1 LGEFTKIFNQT
12 HSNKGDAEMSKDWDI
27 LLDKCIDRMNEG
39 ASLEDC
45 IAEHPEHAE
54 ELEPLLRVLCDA
66 RDTCSTMP
74 RTTAKSVMR
83 LRLGA
88 ALVDADGSV
97 QKSHPRPS
105 LLFGW
110 SRTKAAL
117 AIVLVLALFGTG
129 LFWALKP
136 GEAPVLANI
145 KPENESVIVDVNTIA
160 ITGKTLPDAVVL
172 INGEMADVDSNGNFS
187 FQVILDKGFNVFDII
202 AIDEIESEVTTQI
215 IIYLIPSHDNNGT
228 KVPVQLNAPL
238 WVTYNGMDDGRI

>member
-1 LGEFTKIFNQT
+1 L
-12 HSNKGDAEMSKDWDI
+12 SKDWDI

-54 ELEPLLRVLCDA
+54 ELEPLLRALCDA

-74 RTTAKSVMR
+74 RAAAKSVMR

-97 QKSHPRPS
+97 QKSHRRPS

-117 AIVLVLALFGTG
+117 AIVLVLALIGTG

-136 GEAPVLANI
+136 GVAPVMAHI
-145 KPENESVIVDVNTIA
+145 KPENGCVINVNTIA
-160 ITGKTLPDAVVL
+160 ITGQTLPDAIVL
-172 INGEMADVDSNGNFS
+172 INGELADIDSNGNFS
-187 FQVILDKGFNVFDII
+187 LQIILDEGFNFFDII
-202 AIDEIESEVTTQI
+202 AIDRKGNEVTTEI
-215 IIYLIPSHDNNGT
+215 IIYLLPSHSNDKT

>member
-1 LGEFTKIFNQT
+1 
-12 HSNKGDAEMSKDWDI
+12 MSKDWDI

-54 ELEPLLRVLCDA
+54 ELEPLLRALCDA

-74 RTTAKSVMR
+74 RATAKSVIRRR
-83 LRLGA
+83 LDA
-88 ALVDADGSV
+88 ALVDADGNV
-97 QKSHPRPS
+97 QKSHRRPS

-117 AIVLVLALFGTG
+117 AIVLMLALIGTG

-136 GEAPVLANI
+136 EVTPALAHI
-145 KPENESVIVDVNTIA
+145 KPENGCVINVNSIVIKGQTQ
-160 ITGKTLPDAVVL
+160 PDAVVL
-172 INGEMADVDSNGNFS
+172 INWEVADVDSNGNFS
-187 FQVILDKGFNVFDII
+187 LQVILDEGFNFFDII
-202 AIDEIESEVTTQI
+202 ASDKKGNEVTTEI
-215 IIYLIPSHDNNGT
+215 IIYLLPSHNNHGT
-228 KVPVQLNAPL
+228 KVPVQLNTPL